1 MRRALGKLDR
11 ELSALEAKAR
21 SCEDEARRMVKSGNR
36 TRAMQMLRQKKVLE
50 RQVVEKDKVYT
61 NMAELIHKVEQ
72 AADQKQVGII
82 AHVDCLKFSPNIKL
96 IFYALF
102 VFVEIVNSF
111 RCLMPTKSACRP
123 SNKR

>member
-21 SCEDEARRMVKSGNR
+21 GCEDEARRMLKAGNR
-36 TRAMQMLRQKKVLE
+36 TRAMQMLRQKKILE

-72 AADQKQVGII
+72 AADQKQVGVI
-82 AHVDCLKFSPNIKL
+82 ARGGTVYLELS
-96 IFYALF
+96 
-102 VFVEIVNSF
+102 
-111 RCLMPTKSACRP
+111 
-123 SNKR
+123 